1 MTEVM
6 GHIDIC
12 DVDAESVENN
22 RIIAYFCGKRFH
34 HFQNGYA
41 YYELKFNESKTISI
55 KGNKSVRLM
64 RQVKTVNQLSCI
76 AVICI

>member
-12 DVDAESVENN
+12 DVDAESAEKNCT
-22 RIIAYFCGKRFH
+22 IADFCGKKFQ

-41 YYELKFNESKTISI
+41 YYELKFNKSKTICI

-64 RQVKTVNQLSCI
+64 RQVKTVDQLS
-76 AVICI
+76 